1 MLLKKQTVWLLTM
14 LSLVVV
20 LSVYYI
26 TSPEQTVNQNMAGVD
41 QKNTEQKSEVKG
53 VENEVTTT
61 QTDAGA
67 KIISE
72 TASDEVFEALR
83 MDLEDQRSKRK
94 EQLEEIVAS
103 TDLPS
108 EKRNQAYDEMK
119 HLDDIAMKE
128 DLLESLIKAMNYDDA
143 LVRVDGGQVRITV
156 KADKLSRSDANEIIQ
171 MVKQEIDDLEHVA
184 VKFQPKK

>member
-26 TSPEQTVNQNMAGVD
+26 TSPEQNGNSMAGI
-41 QKNTEQKSEVKG
+41 EQKSANQKTAVKG
-53 VENEVTTT
+53 KDNKAATS

-67 KIISE
+67 KITSE
-72 TASDEVFEALR
+72 PASDEVFEALR
-83 MDLEDQRSKRK
+83 MDLDDQRSKRK
-94 EQLEEIVAS
+94 EELENIVAS
-103 TDLPS
+103 TDLPT

-119 HLDDIAMKE
+119 KLDETAIKE
-128 DLLESLIKAMNYDDA
+128 DLLESLIKAMNYEDA
-143 LVRVDGGQVRITV
+143 LVQVDGGQVRITV
-156 KADKLSRSDANEIIQ
+156 KADKLSPSAANDIIQ
-171 MVKQEIDDLEHVA
+171 MVKQEINGLQHVA